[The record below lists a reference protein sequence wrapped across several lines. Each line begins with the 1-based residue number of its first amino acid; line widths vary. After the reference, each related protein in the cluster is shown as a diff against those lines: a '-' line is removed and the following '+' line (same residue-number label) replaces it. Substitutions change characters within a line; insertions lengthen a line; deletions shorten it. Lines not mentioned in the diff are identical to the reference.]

1 LLKNPTKPTTDH
13 GIAVNDSVKPSTDG
27 GRLAAL
33 ATVARRA
40 LLVERVW
47 PPLVF
52 ALAVLIL
59 FLAASWLGVWQFA
72 PRAFRIGGVV
82 LFALACGAALSPL
95 GRLRRPAARDVLT
108 RLDRDSKASHR
119 PASSFADTLANDHGD
134 PSTQALWAAHRARLE
149 HEVEAIRVAPP
160 SPRMVDRDPYAL
172 RFGVAMLA
180 FAAAVAA
187 GPEMYGR
194 LAAAFDWRTD
204 EAQAAVASR
213 IDAWI
218 DPPPYAGRPPVVIDF
233 KTADPQTLS
242 VPEDSV
248 LVVHG
253 DPSVVETRVDGG
265 IASSEQKSETQATIP
280 SEQKSGTATDAPTE
294 KRWAIHGPGKAT
306 ILREGRPAA
315 TVVLA
320 VTPAGLPTIVSI
332 EDPRSNLSGS
342 LTLAYRTKDRFG
354 LASARADFARPHE
367 GAGPPPRTL
376 APPPQA
382 ALQLPPTAN
391 GVGDAR
397 TTIDLSEHPW
407 AGAKV
412 TMRLSAVSISG
423 KTGESVPIEVT
434 LPQRIF
440 HSPLARALVEQRR
453 NLILDP
459 DHAPKQVDTALT
471 GFAIAPDLFDTPANV
486 YLGLKQAKTSLEHAR
501 SDADLLDVAALLWA
515 MAQQL
520 EDGDATQAQRDLRAA
535 EQALREAL
543 QRGAS
548 DQEIRKLME
557 QLREAAQRFMSEMA
571 RNSPPDSNP
580 DDQNL
585 QAQDLDK
592 LLDQMEDQARNGSRE
607 DAQAMLDQMQE
618 MFENMRG
625 AREGEESQGEREMRK
640 QIGEL
645 EKLLRDQQKLRDDT
659 FRSDQ
664 KDRARKRAQRNQS
677 MPGQQDLQ
685 GQQDQEDGSKAP
697 DQGDNDSD
705 QADNPGKDQ
714 DQADQGQPQLG
725 DRQQELRDR
734 LAELQRKLKSLG
746 MKGEK
751 GFDDAQG
758 DMKEAEGDLQ
768 GDQSGKQ
775 GKSGGQSGKGAA
787 VDAQGRALEALRDG
801 AQGLQKQMD
810 GQGGQGKGRNG
821 RGNYVAR
828 RGRPGQQ
835 LGEDPLGRG
844 AEGEKGREEGP
855 LKESAGAAERARRV
869 MEELRR
875 RLADPARPIDERD
888 YLERLMKRDSGGP

>member
-1 LLKNPTKPTTDH
+1 M
-13 GIAVNDSVKPSTDG
+13 NDSVKPSTDG

-265 IASSEQKSETQATIP
+265 IVSSEQKSETQATIP

-412 TMRLSAVSISG
+412 TMRLSDVSISG

-471 GFAIAPDLFDTPANV
+471 AFAIAPDLFDTPANV

-571 RNSPPDSNP
+571 RNSPPESNP

-592 LLDQMEDQARNGSRE
+592 LLDQMEETARNGSRE

-645 EKLLRDQQKLRDDT
+645 EKLLRDQQKLLDDT

-677 MPGQQDLQ
+677 MAGQQDLQ

-705 QADNPGKDQ
+705 QGDNPGKDQ

>member
-1 LLKNPTKPTTDH
+1 M
-13 GIAVNDSVKPSTDG
+13 NDLDKPSNGG
-27 GRLAAL
+27 GRLATL
-33 ATVARRA
+33 AVLARRA
-40 LLVERVW
+40 LLVERAW

-59 FLAASWLGVWQFA
+59 FLAASWAGVWQFA

-95 GRLRRPAARDVLT
+95 LRLRRPARPDVLA

-119 PASSFADTLANDHGD
+119 PATSLADTLANDHGD
-134 PSTQALWAAHRARLE
+134 ADTQALWAAHQARLE
-149 HEVEAIRVAPP
+149 REIETIRVSPP
-160 SPRMVDRDPYAL
+160 APRMVDRDPYAL
-172 RFGVAMLA
+172 RFGVALLA
-180 FAAAVAA
+180 FAAAVVA

-194 LAAAFDWRTD
+194 LAAAFDWRSD
-204 EAQAAVASR
+204 EAIAAVAASR

-218 DPPPYAGRPPVVIDF
+218 DPPPYAGQPPLVIDF
-233 KTADPQTLS
+233 KSADPQKLT

-248 LVVHG
+248 LVVRG
-253 DPSVVETRVDGG
+253 DPSVVGTRVDGG
-265 IASSEQKSETQATIP
+265 ITPSEQKGEAQASAP
-280 SEQKSGTATDAPTE
+280 PPEQKSGTQASAPVE
-294 KRWAIHGPGKAT
+294 KRWTIHGPGKAT
-306 ILREGRPAA
+306 VLRNGGPVA

-320 VTPAGLPTIVSI
+320 VTPAGKPTIVST

-342 LTLAYRTKDRFG
+342 LTLAYRTQDRFG
-354 LASARADFARPHE
+354 LASARADFARPHK
-367 GAGPPPRTL
+367 GPGPAPRTL

-391 GVGDAR
+391 GAGDAR
-397 TTIDLSEHPW
+397 TTVDLSEHPW

-412 TMRLSAVSISG
+412 TMTLSAVSISG
-423 KTGESVPIEVT
+423 KTGESAPIEMT

-440 HSPLARALVEQRR
+440 HNPLARALVEQRR

-471 GFAIAPDLFDTPANV
+471 ALAIAPELFDTPANV

-515 MAQQL
+515 MAQQI
-520 EDGDATQAQRDLRAA
+520 EDGDSTQAQRDLRAA

-548 DQEIRKLME
+548 DQEIKKLMQ
-557 QLREAAQRFMSEMA
+557 QLRDAANRFMSEMA
-571 RNSPPDSNP
+571 RNSPPDSNAE
-580 DDQNL
+580 DQNL

-592 LLDQMEDQARNGSRE
+592 LLDQMEDSARNGSRE

-618 MFENMRG
+618 MFENMRS
-625 AREGEESQGEREMRK
+625 AREGQESPADREMRK

-664 KDRARKRAQRNQS
+664 KDHARRRARRNQS
-677 MPGQQDLQ
+677 DPGQQDLQ
-685 GQQDQEDGSKAP
+685 GQQDQEGSNAP

-705 QADNPGKDQ
+705 QADNQGQDQADQ
-714 DQADQGQPQLG
+714 DQGDQGQPQLG

-758 DMKEAEGDLQ
+758 DMKEAEGDLKGGQ
-768 GDQSGKQ
+768 GGKQ
-775 GKSGGQSGKGAA
+775 GKGGQTGRGGKTGKGAA

-810 GQGGQGKGRNG
+810 GQGQGKGRNG

-828 RGRPGQQ
+828 RSRPGQQ

-844 AEGEKGREEGP
+844 ADGEKGREEGP
-855 LKESAGAAERARRV
+855 LRESVGAAERARRV

-875 RLADPARPIDERD
+875 RLADPARPVDERD
-888 YLERLMKRDSGGP
+888 YLERLMKRD

>member
-1 LLKNPTKPTTDH
+1 VKESDNPS
-13 GIAVNDSVKPSTDG
+13 IG

-33 ATVARRA
+33 VALARRA

-52 ALAVLIL
+52 ALAVVIL
-59 FLAASWLGVWQFA
+59 FLATSWAGAWQFA
-72 PRAFRIGGVV
+72 PRVIRIAGVI
-82 LFALACGAALSPL
+82 LFALGAGVALSPL
-95 GRLRRPAARDVLT
+95 VRLRRPAARDALA
-108 RLDRDSKASHR
+108 RLDRDAKSRHR
-119 PASSFADTLANDHGD
+119 PASSLADSLANDHGD
-134 PSTQALWAAHRARLE
+134 PGTDALWAAHRARLE
-149 HEVEAIRVAPP
+149 REVDAIRVSPP
-160 SPRMVDRDPYAL
+160 SPGMAERDPYAL

-180 FAAAVAA
+180 FATAVIA

-194 LAAAFDWRTD
+194 LAAAFDWRGG
-204 EAQAAVASR
+204 EAVAAVAASR

-218 DPPPYAGRPPVVIDF
+218 DPPPYAGQPPVVIDF
-233 KTADPQTLS
+233 KTPDPQTLT

-253 DPSVVETRVDGG
+253 DPSVVETRVEGG
-265 IASSEQKSETQATIP
+265 IVSSEQKNGASASAP
-280 SEQKSGTATDAPTE
+280 PEQKTATPANAPPASGSAASALTE
-294 KRWAIHGPGKAT
+294 KRWTIHGPGKAT
-306 ILREGRPAA
+306 ILRGGQPVAVA
-315 TVVLA
+315 VLA
-320 VTPAGLPTIVSI
+320 VTPAGIPTIVST
-332 EDPRSNLSGS
+332 EDPRANLSGT
-342 LTLAYRTKDRFG
+342 LTLAYRTQDRFG

-367 GAGPPPRTL
+367 GPGPAPRTL

-391 GVGDAR
+391 GVGDGR
-397 TTIDLSEHPW
+397 TTVDLSEHPW

-423 KTGESVPIEVT
+423 KTGESEPVEMT

-440 HSPLARALVEQRR
+440 HNPLAHALVEQRR

-459 DHAPKQVDTALT
+459 DHEPKRVATALA
-471 GFAIAPDLFDTPANV
+471 GLSVAPELFDTPANI

-501 SDADLLDVAALLWA
+501 NDADLLDVAALLWA

-520 EDGDATQAQRDLRAA
+520 ENGDATQAQRDLRAA

-548 DQEIRKLME
+548 DEEIKKLMQ
-557 QLREAAQRFMSEMA
+557 QLREAANRFMSEMA
-571 RNSPPDSNP
+571 RNSPNSSPE
-580 DDQNL
+580 DQNL
-585 QAQDLDK
+585 QSKDLDK
-592 LLDQMEDQARNGSRE
+592 MMDQMEDSARNGSRE

-618 MFENMRG
+618 MFENMRSAQDG
-625 AREGEESQGEREMRK
+625 QESPAEREMRK

-645 EKLLRDQQKLRDDT
+645 EKLLRDQQALRDDT

-677 MPGQQDLQ
+677 PGQQDFQ
-685 GQQDQEDGSKAP
+685 GQQDQDGSNAP
-697 DQGDNDSD
+697 EQGDNDSD
-705 QADNPGKDQ
+705 QSDQQGQ
-714 DQADQGQPQLG
+714 DQTDQGQQQLG
-725 DRQQELRDR
+725 DRQQQLRDR

-758 DMKEAEGDLQ
+758 DMKEAEGHLK
-768 GDQSGKQ
+768 GGQ
-775 GKSGGQSGKGAA
+775 GKAGQNGQSGKGAA

-801 AQGLQKQMD
+801 AQGLQKQMQ
-810 GQGGQGKGRNG
+810 GQQGQGKGRNG

-828 RGRPGQQ
+828 RSRPG
-835 LGEDPLGRG
+835 EMPSDDPLGRG
-844 AEGEKGREEGP
+844 AQGERGREDGP
-855 LKESAGAAERARRV
+855 LKGSANAAERARRV

-875 RLADPARPIDERD
+875 RLADPNRAVDERD
-888 YLERLMKRDSGGP
+888 YLERLMKRDTGP

>member
-1 LLKNPTKPTTDH
+1 
-13 GIAVNDSVKPSTDG
+13 
-27 GRLAAL
+27 
-33 ATVARRA
+33 
-40 LLVERVW
+40 
-47 PPLVF
+47 
-52 ALAVLIL
+52 
-59 FLAASWLGVWQFA
+59 
-72 PRAFRIGGVV
+72 
-82 LFALACGAALSPL
+82 
-95 GRLRRPAARDVLT
+95 
-108 RLDRDSKASHR
+108 
-119 PASSFADTLANDHGD
+119 
-134 PSTQALWAAHRARLE
+134 
-149 HEVEAIRVAPP
+149 
-160 SPRMVDRDPYAL
+160 MVDRDPYAL

-194 LAAAFDWRTD
+194 LASAFDWRSD
-204 EAQAAVASR
+204 EAQAAVAASR

-233 KTADPQTLS
+233 KSANPQTLT

-248 LVVHG
+248 LVVRG
-253 DPSVVETRVDGG
+253 DPSVVGTRVDGG
-265 IASSEQKSETQATIP
+265 IAP
-280 SEQKSGTATDAPTE
+280 SEQKSATPANAASDQKGGPSANAPTE
-294 KRWAIHGPGKAT
+294 KRWTIHGPGKAT
-306 ILREGRPAA
+306 ILRGGQPAA
-315 TVVLA
+315 VAVLA
-320 VTPAGLPTIVSI
+320 VTPAGNPTIVST
-332 EDPRSNLSGS
+332 EEPRANLSGS
-342 LTLAYRTKDRFG
+342 LTLAYRTQDRFG
-354 LASARADFARPHE
+354 LATARAEFARPHE
-367 GAGPPPRTL
+367 GPGPAPRTL

-391 GVGDAR
+391 GVGDGH
-397 TTIDLSEHPW
+397 TTVDLSEHPW

-423 KTGESVPIEVT
+423 KTGESPPIEMT

-440 HSPLARALVEQRR
+440 HNPLARALVEQRR

-459 DHAPKQVDTALT
+459 DHAPKQVETALT
-471 GFAIAPDLFDTPANV
+471 GLAIAPELFDTPANV

-557 QLREAAQRFMSEMA
+557 QLREAAKRFMSEMA
-571 RNSPPDSNP
+571 RNSQPDTNAE
-580 DDQNL
+580 DQNL
-585 QAQDLDK
+585 QAQDLNK
-592 LLDQMEDQARNGSRE
+592 LLDQMEDTARNGSRE

-618 MFENMRG
+618 MFENMRS
-625 AREGEESQGEREMRK
+625 AREGQESPADREMRK

-664 KDRARKRAQRNQS
+664 KDRARRRAQRNQT
-677 MPGQQDLQ
+677 MPGQQDFQ
-685 GQQDQEDGSKAP
+685 GQQDQEGSNAP

-705 QADNPGKDQ
+705 QADNQGQ
-714 DQADQGQPQLG
+714 DQADRGEPQLG

-734 LAELQRKLKSLG
+734 LAELKRKLKSLG

-758 DMKEAEGDLQ
+758 DMKEAEGDLK
-768 GDQSGKQ
+768 GEKGGKQ
-775 GKSGGQSGKGAA
+775 GKSGQSGKGAA

-828 RGRPGQQ
+828 RGRPGEQ
-835 LGEDPLGRG
+835 LGDDPLGRG
-844 AEGEKGREEGP
+844 AEGDKGREEGP
-855 LKESAGAAERARRV
+855 LKESVGAAERARRV

-875 RLADPARPIDERD
+875 RLADPARPVDERD